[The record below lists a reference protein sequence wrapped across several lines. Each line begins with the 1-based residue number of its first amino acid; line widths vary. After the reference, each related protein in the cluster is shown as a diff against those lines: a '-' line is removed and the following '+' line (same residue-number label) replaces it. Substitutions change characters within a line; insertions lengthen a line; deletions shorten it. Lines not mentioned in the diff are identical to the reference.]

1 MTGVIFAVLE
11 RTGKEL
17 IEIVFTLHPSLANP
31 DKQGVWRG
39 EEVPQLFTTL
49 HLSSPSRRDRL
60 ICSSNSSRNRRLGNW
75 NCRMPP
81 LLVVAETWV
90 KSGEELSLLF
100 TSSNALFIEV
110 CEGWVKSEEYFM
122 TPLFIQISKSRIHG
136 VGLCFLSL
144 IAGFTMLCG
153 QPTVRYGD
161 SWLF

>member
-1 MTGVIFAVLE
+1 MTGGIFAVLE

-17 IEIVFTLHPSLANP
+17 IEILFTLHLSLATP

-39 EEVPQLFTTL
+39 EEVLQLFTTL
-49 HLSSPSRRDRL
+49 HHSSPPLSLRSRRDCL

-75 NCRMPP
+75 ICRMPP
-81 LLVVAETWV
+81 LWVVAEIWV

-100 TSSNALFIEV
+100 TSPNALIIGV

-144 IAGFTMLCG
+144 IAGFTVPC
-153 QPTVRYGD
+153 
-161 SWLF
+161 

>member
-1 MTGVIFAVLE
+1 M
-11 RTGKEL
+11 
-17 IEIVFTLHPSLANP
+17 
-31 DKQGVWRG
+31 
-39 EEVPQLFTTL
+39 
-49 HLSSPSRRDRL
+49 
-60 ICSSNSSRNRRLGNW
+60 
-75 NCRMPP
+75 
-81 LLVVAETWV
+81 V

-100 TSSNALFIEV
+100 TSPNALFIGR

-153 QPTVRYGD
+153 QPTSRYED

>member
-1 MTGVIFAVLE
+1 M
-11 RTGKEL
+11 
-17 IEIVFTLHPSLANP
+17 
-31 DKQGVWRG
+31 
-39 EEVPQLFTTL
+39 
-49 HLSSPSRRDRL
+49 SSEMLTENGSDISRSRRDRL

-81 LLVVAETWV
+81 LWVVAETWV

-100 TSSNALFIEV
+100 TSSYALFIGA

-153 QPTVRYGD
+153 QPTSRYED